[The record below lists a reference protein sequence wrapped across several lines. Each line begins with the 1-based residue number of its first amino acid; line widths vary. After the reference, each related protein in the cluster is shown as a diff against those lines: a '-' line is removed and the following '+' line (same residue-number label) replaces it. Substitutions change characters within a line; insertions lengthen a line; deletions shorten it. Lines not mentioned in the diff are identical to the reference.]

1 MEDNENRAAMA
12 VLKNPF
18 TPTFGCVP
26 FELAGREHIIEDI
39 LDGLD
44 NAPGDPNR
52 ASIFVGARGTGKTVL
67 LASLAEKAEAA
78 GWISVNVT
86 AKEGMLEEILVQIKG
101 KATHLL
107 EPEADS
113 RITEIKVKDF
123 GFTRQINE
131 HQTSWRFEV
140 TKLVETLNEAST
152 GLLITVDEA
161 SVKVEDLKTLVDVF
175 QHFVRERRDVAL
187 MIAGLPHNISML
199 LDDESISFLRRGFRH
214 SMEAISQN
222 DVAYAIRETIEG
234 AGRTIDDSALTM
246 AAEATRGYA
255 FLIQL
260 IGYHMWRQ
268 AMDSD
273 VITEAAVKSAIV
285 FANRDM
291 ESSVLEPT
299 VRDLSTREYEFLAAM
314 LEDNNES
321 VLGDIALRMNVDG
334 NNASQIRKRLIERG
348 IIGAR
353 GRGKVGFD
361 MPMLRDYLAR
371 NQ

>member
-1 MEDNENRAAMA
+1 MSAA
-12 VLKNPF
+12 KNPF

-26 FELAGREHIIEDI
+26 FELAGRDRVMQEI
-39 LDGLD
+39 LEGLD

-67 LASLAEKAEAA
+67 LASIAEEAEAA
-78 GWISVNVT
+78 GWVSVNVT
-86 AKEGMLEEILVQIKG
+86 ARESMLEEILVQAKN
-101 KATHLL
+101 KAAHLL
-107 EPEADS
+107 EPEVDS
-113 RITEIKVKDF
+113 RITELRVKDF
-123 GFTRQINE
+123 GFSRQISE
-131 HQTSWRFEV
+131 RQTTWRAEA
-140 TKLVETLNEAST
+140 TKLVEALNEAST

-161 SVKVEDLKTLVDVF
+161 SIKVDDLKMLVDAF

-199 LDDESISFLRRGFRH
+199 LDDDAISFLRRGFRH

-222 DVAYAIRETIEG
+222 DVAYAMRETIEG
-234 AGRTIDDSALTM
+234 AGRTIDDHALMM
-246 AAEATRGYA
+246 AAEATQGYA

-268 AMDSD
+268 ASNADA
-273 VITEAAVKSAIV
+273 ITEKAVKSAIA
-285 FANRDM
+285 FAKRDM

-299 VRDLSTREYEFLAAM
+299 VRDLSDREREFLAAM
-314 LEDNNES
+314 LEDEHES
-321 VLGDIALRMNVDG
+321 ALGDVASRMGVDG

-348 IIGAR
+348 VIGTR

-361 MPMLRDYLAR
+361 MPMLREYMAEHE
-371 NQ
+371 